1 MPSNVSTQGW
11 SSSRFETALESR
23 SYRLIF
29 VQAAAF
35 SLFMIMSDAWT
46 TFFEAIV
53 EAAMPA
59 KTGMW
64 LSLVRAVASTVFC
77 CLIVTF
83 IIFVMGLKFNVD
95 DGTMCVFGKK
105 YRVARGKKK
114 SVVRS
119 TLSPRRRKH
128 ALVLSA

>member
-1 MPSNVSTQGW
+1 MPSNVSSEGW

-46 TFFEAIV
+46 TFFETIV

-59 KTGMW
+59 KAGMW
-64 LSLVRAVASTVFC
+64 LSLVRALTSTVFC

-83 IIFVMGLKFNVD
+83 IIFVMGLKVD
-95 DGTMCVFGKK
+95 VYDGTVCVFGKK

-119 TLSPRRRKH
+119 TPAQRLRKR